1 MIFVHIEDSLQLPET
16 QVIIAAW
23 LERAAVEVL
32 LQSEVSQDAELSL
45 VLSDDKRLHDL
56 NREFLDI
63 DAPTDVLSFPSD
75 EIDPESSA
83 PYLGDV
89 IISYQRATVQ
99 AQSSG
104 HDVKDELELLVV
116 HGVLHLLGYDHVELD
131 QKQAMWSVQAE
142 ILQKLG
148 TNASPP

>member
-16 QVIIAAW
+16 QVTIAAW